1 MEEPLSLEPLFPDRA
16 SGEQLFLQL
25 TRRLRQAIESGAFP
39 IGARLLGTRQLA
51 KRLGL
56 GRNTVALAFEQLTAE
71 GYLATRTGSG
81 TVVAA
86 AGRASAP
93 ARRSVKYVQPEPAR
107 RTAALRARFATSTG
121 AGPLRP
127 GMPDLAAFPHAAW
140 ERCARKALDVYRG
153 DLGYSRASGLPSL
166 QNAIASHLRQ
176 FRGVT
181 AHAKQIVVVEGAQ
194 AALHLVASVLARA
207 GDRVVVED
215 PCYALARA
223 AFETRDLSL
232 VPVPVDADGL
242 CVDALPGDAHL
253 AYVTPTH
260 QYPLG
265 GALPVAR
272 RTVLLQWAAECG
284 GYIVEDDYD
293 SEFTSKTQPLPPLQ
307 CLDRE
312 ERVVYLGSFSKTLA
326 PGIRVGYIVA
336 PPHLVDAF
344 TVARAVTGLGIGI
357 HLQATLADFVA
368 RGHFARHIRRANAV
382 YDRRR
387 TILVDALQPALRA
400 GFRLGPS
407 LTGLHIALSAKPGF
421 DDVAVAS
428 SVHGQRLVA
437 LSALSIRRRDC
448 CGFLLGFTNGRD
460 EEIDA
465 AARDVIMAIAV

>member
-39 IGARLLGTRQLA
+39 IGTRLLGTRQLA

-93 ARRSVKYVQPEPAR
+93 ARRSVKHVQPEPAR

-153 DLGYSRASGLPSL
+153 DLGYSGASGLPSL

-242 CVDALPGDAHL
+242 CVDTLPDDARL

-272 RTVLLQWAAECG
+272 RTVLLQWAAES

-293 SEFTSKTQPLPPLQ
+293 SEFTSKAQPLPPLQ

-312 ERVVYLGSFSKTLA
+312 ERVVYVGSFSKTLA

-368 RGHFARHIRRANAV
+368 HGHFARHIRRTNAL

-407 LTGLHIALSAKPGF
+407 LTGLHVALSARPGF
-421 DDVAVAS
+421 DDVAIAS
-428 SVHGQRLVA
+428 SVYGQRLVA
-437 LSALSIRRRDC
+437 LSALCIRRRDC
-448 CGFLLGFTNGRD
+448 CGFLLGFTNGSD

-465 AARDVIMAIAV
+465 AARDVIKAIAV

>member
-39 IGARLLGTRQLA
+39 IGTRLLGTRQLA

-56 GRNTVALAFEQLTAE
+56 GRNTVALAFEQLSAE

-93 ARRSVKYVQPEPAR
+93 ARRSVKHVQPEPAR

-242 CVDALPGDAHL
+242 CVDTLPDDARL

-272 RTVLLQWAAECG
+272 RTVLLQWAAES

-293 SEFTSKTQPLPPLQ
+293 SEFTSKAQPLPPLQ

-312 ERVVYLGSFSKTLA
+312 ERVVYVGSFSKTLA

-368 RGHFARHIRRANAV
+368 HGHFARHIRRTNAL

-407 LTGLHIALSAKPGF
+407 LTGLHVALSARPGF
-421 DDVAVAS
+421 DDVAIAS
-428 SVHGQRLVA
+428 SVYGQRLVA
-437 LSALSIRRRDC
+437 LSALCIRRRDC
-448 CGFLLGFTNGRD
+448 CGFLLGFTNGSD

-465 AARDVIMAIAV
+465 AARDVIKAIAV